1 MFPETELLF
10 SYLSHHLKWHFSSIY
25 DDLQRFAYECK
36 IVFVIAA
43 RLKLFRNNNKSNFV
57 LTSLQICSNLHRSGN
72 NTMSNDDLSI
82 ENMDLSHIH
91 LALNEYEATPYFLQL
106 SQNMT
111 CGCMFT
117 FVFSTYLPELTFF
130 VPKIVLDIKTKQFM
144 VQNS

>member
-1 MFPETELLF
+1 MTICRDF
-10 SYLSHHLKWHFSSIY
+10 H
-25 DDLQRFAYECK
+25 RYERK

-57 LTSLQICSNLHRSGN
+57 LTSLQICSNLH
-72 NTMSNDDLSI
+72 TMSNDDLSI

-117 FVFSTYLPELTFF
+117 FVFSTFLPELTFF